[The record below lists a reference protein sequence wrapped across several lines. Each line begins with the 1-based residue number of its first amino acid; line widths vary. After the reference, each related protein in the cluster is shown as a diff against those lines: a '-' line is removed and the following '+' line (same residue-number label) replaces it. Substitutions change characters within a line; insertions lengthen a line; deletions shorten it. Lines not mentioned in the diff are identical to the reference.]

1 MHFPHLFKAGNI
13 GPCRLK
19 NRIIMPLYPTKYATD
34 GRVNPK
40 MVAFYRARARGGAAL
55 IVLDCPC
62 LDYPRAY
69 SAPHKLRMDAAEYIH
84 GLQGLINAVQS
95 EGAAAFM
102 QLDYPKERG
111 VGRQIPGA
119 KQKGGKWIAPLANTM
134 SLAEAHEILAILT
147 DGAVQARNIGY
158 DGIEIQASYGEL
170 ISQLLSPLLNTRTDA
185 LGGSLENR
193 SSFLIQLI
201 RQVKEKTAGEFP
213 VMVKLVCDE
222 FVDGG
227 LDTAEA
233 LKIAAWV
240 EQAGADAIVA
250 NAGNKQTKFRT
261 IPPLESPPAPLA
273 DLAAQIKAAVRIPV
287 VAIGKINTPAAAEE
301 IIHSGKADFI
311 AMARAL
317 VADPDLP
324 RKASAGR
331 LDAIR
336 PCVAC
341 LEDCAGSGAP
351 DIGRCCT
358 VNPFAGKEY
367 AWALTPARV
376 KKRVLVIGGGPGG
389 IQAALIA
396 AQRGHEVHLWE
407 RSDRVGGQIRFAHL
421 APFKAEMAG
430 ILNYLDNALRSS
442 PVVVRLGQPVDAAE
456 IAAFGPDAVIV
467 ATGSRPAWPPI
478 PGIDSHCV
486 VQARDLYAGIRPVGD
501 KIVVIGGGDIGCETA
516 EWLAESGKQ
525 VSVVEIA
532 AQILTRM
539 KDIPRQR
546 LLARLDAKKVKIYTE
561 TQAVSIEGPHVRL
574 KKKDGA
580 EFLLAADAVV
590 LGINAQPEDTLLH
603 ELKDKFK
610 QVVGVGDAA
619 RPGNLGAA
627 LRHATEVALMI

>member
-1 MHFPHLFKAGNI
+1 MHFPHLFKAGSI

-34 GRVNPK
+34 GKVNPK
-40 MVAFYRARARGGAAL
+40 MVEFYRARARGGAAL

-69 SAPHKLRMDAAEYIH
+69 SAPHKLRIDAAEYVH
-84 GLQGLINAVQS
+84 GLQGLISAVQS
-95 EGAAAFM
+95 DGAAVFM
-102 QLDYPKERG
+102 QLDYPKERA

-119 KQKGGKWIAPLANTM
+119 KQKGDKWIAPLANTM
-134 SLAEAHEILAILT
+134 SLEEAHEILALLT
-147 DGAVQARNIGY
+147 HGAVQARDIGY

-170 ISQLLSPLLNTRTDA
+170 ISQLLSPLLNTRTDE

-201 RQVKEKTAGEFP
+201 RLVKQETTSEFP
-213 VMVKLVCDE
+213 VMIKLVCDE

-227 LDTAEA
+227 LDIAEA
-233 LKIAAWV
+233 LKIAGWV

-261 IPPLESPPAPLA
+261 IPPLESPSAPLA

-287 VAIGKINTPAAAEE
+287 VAIGKINTPAVAEA
-301 IIHSGKADFI
+301 IIASGKADFV

-324 RKASAGR
+324 RKAAEGR
-331 LDAIR
+331 LGAIR

-341 LEDCAGSGAP
+341 LEDCAGSGAA

-367 AWALTPARV
+367 AWTVTPALV
-376 KKRVLVIGGGPGG
+376 KKRVLVIGGGPAG

-396 AQRGHEVHLWE
+396 GQRGHDVQLWE
-407 RSDRVGGQIRFAHL
+407 QSDQVGGQIRFAHL

-430 ILNYLDNALRSS
+430 ILSYLNNALQSS
-442 PVVVRLGQPVDAAE
+442 AVPVRLGQPVDAAE
-456 IAAFGPDAVIV
+456 IAAFGPDTVIV
-467 ATGSRPAWPPI
+467 ATGSLPGRPPI
-478 PGIDSHCV
+478 PGIESHCV
-486 VQARDLYAGIRPVGD
+486 VQARDLYEGAWPAGD

-516 EWLAESGKQ
+516 EWLAAAGKQ
-525 VSVVEIA
+525 VSIVEIA

-546 LLARLDAKKVKIYTE
+546 LLARLAAKKVKIYTE
-561 TQAVSIEGPHVRL
+561 TQAVSIEAPNVRL
-574 KKKDGA
+574 KKKDGE
-580 EFLLAADAVV
+580 EFLLTADTVV

-603 ELKDKFK
+603 ALKGKFK
-610 QVVGVGDAA
+610 EVIAVGDAA
-619 RPGNLGAA
+619 LPGNLGAA